1 MESNFTRIC
10 MESAEE
16 TGAYI
21 YPPICTSRLSFLQ
34 GVFFHFVLSEY
45 PNQSHNF
52 TSLNFSDVTLLFSP
66 NQLSELDDFVSFP
79 SYGCN
84 LGTERERATRACQ
97 PLIWCKKE
105 KLLIFLAVVDRCH
118 LPDNNSYNSFLG
130 AKASTAWKHLY
141 IKKRKTNVCYHFF
154 TICK

>member
-1 MESNFTRIC
+1 MES
-10 MESAEE
+10 SEE

-52 TSLNFSDVTLLFSP
+52 TSLNFCDVTLLFSLS
-66 NQLSELDDFVSFP
+66 QLSELDDFVRFP

-84 LGTERERATRACQ
+84 LETERERATRTCQ
-97 PLIWCKKE
+97 P
-105 KLLIFLAVVDRCH
+105 
-118 LPDNNSYNSFLG
+118 
-130 AKASTAWKHLY
+130 
-141 IKKRKTNVCYHFF
+141 
-154 TICK
+154 